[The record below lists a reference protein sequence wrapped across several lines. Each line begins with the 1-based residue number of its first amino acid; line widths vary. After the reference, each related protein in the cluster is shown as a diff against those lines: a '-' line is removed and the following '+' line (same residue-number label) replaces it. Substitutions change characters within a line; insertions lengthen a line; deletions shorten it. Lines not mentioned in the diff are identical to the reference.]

1 MPVYEVSMEQMSLP
15 IQSERLA
22 SAQKLV
28 IVAPT
33 KDGFKDDEFAHKSD
47 ISIMDSVLVSL
58 FFMMIMGGPLVLVCA
73 FFFLLCFGSWTS
85 LFIHMSVTAF
95 LAFHPVP
102 KAHPHHNMHP
112 TVLKISSTIFRYFS
126 YRFMWSG
133 DAWDQAR
140 TGKPWIGAGP
150 PHGAL
155 PIANLLCMPAI
166 NICTRDFVGAPA
178 GVVFNTPFLRY
189 VLLLGSCTV
198 SGSSMVKAIKNGN
211 AVGMVPD
218 GIAGIFTAN
227 SSEEQVAIKSRKGL
241 ARLMLRTGTAL
252 LPAYSIGNTEAFK
265 VWYDSFG
272 VMEWLS
278 RKLKV
283 SIFLPYGRWGL
294 PIPFRCNV
302 TMLFGTPI
310 RVDKV
315 PEGTDP
321 SAEQVD
327 ELHQRILDDMSTLFN
342 THKASLGW
350 KNKTLKF
357 V

>member
-1 MPVYEVSMEQMSLP
+1 MPVYDISMENMLLETRAKRLP
-15 IQSERLA
+15 GV
-22 SAQKLV
+22 QKHV
-28 IVAPT
+28 ITAP
-33 KDGFKDDEFAHKSD
+33 KDGFQDDEFSHKCD
-47 ISIMDSVLVSL
+47 ISTMDTAIVVL
-58 FFMMIMGGPLVLVCA
+58 FFMMTMGGPLFLVLS
-73 FFFLLCFGSWTS
+73 FFFLICFGSWTS

-95 LAFHPVP
+95 LALHPVP
-102 KAHPHHNMHP
+102 KAHPDNNMYP
-112 TVLKISSTIFRYFS
+112 IVLQISRSIFRYFS

-133 DAWDQAR
+133 DAWEQAQ
-140 TGKPWIGAGP
+140 TGEPWIGAGP

-166 NICTRDFVGAPA
+166 NIVTRDFVGAPA
-178 GVVFNTPFLRY
+178 SVVFNTPFLRY

-218 GIAGIFTAN
+218 GIAGIFKA
-227 SSEEQVAIKSRKGL
+227 SPAEEQVAIKSKKGL
-241 ARLMLRTGTAL
+241 AKLMLRTGTAL

-272 VMEWLS
+272 IMEWLS

-310 RVDKV
+310 RVEKV
-315 PEGTDP
+315 PEGTEP
-321 SAEQVD
+321 SPKQID
-327 ELHQRILDDMSTLFN
+327 ELHERILDEIGTLFSK
-342 THKASLGW
+342 HKASLGW
-350 KNKTLKF
+350 QDKTLKF